1 MILQFNN
8 ALTVPTETFQVS
20 FTENEIKKLQTIK
33 HMVEDI
39 PLEDDTQITTVPL
52 EILPNSIDLLKL
64 ILKVESYDKEKHNI
78 IFTDYF
84 NKKDDLMIKNTIS
97 SLLVF
102 IDFMNIE
109 DNLENIIYDI
119 SSYYLID
126 LSKKNQDSFQIKSN
140 TKLNT
145 IIL

>member
-1 MILQFNN
+1 MILQFNK

>member
-1 MILQFNN
+1 
-8 ALTVPTETFQVS
+8 
-20 FTENEIKKLQTIK
+20 
-33 HMVEDI
+33 
-39 PLEDDTQITTVPL
+39 
-52 EILPNSIDLLKL
+52 
-64 ILKVESYDKEKHNI
+64 
-78 IFTDYF
+78 
-84 NKKDDLMIKNTIS
+84 
-97 SLLVF
+97 
-102 IDFMNIE
+102 MNIE